1 MTDDRKAIVPV
12 WTLATG
18 DVRVPAVTVDEPMT
32 AERLTELRS
41 VLAALAD
48 QPIATLEVHPLPDKL
63 DRSRGIP
70 LDAASPL
77 AQHLSQLIT
86 QSARGSSVAA
96 TATAAGEGLY
106 RMVVPAKVAAEFGQG
121 IVRPMRS
128 KAVAGGIHSAL
139 MDSTGIVAR
148 RRSCRSAKRQLQAQ
162 SVEPVQR
169 PASRSPAVRRS
180 PWPRRSCSWPSRWG

>member
-1 MTDDRKAIVPV
+1 MTDDSKAIVPV

-121 IVRPMRS
+121 IVRPMTS
-128 KAVAGGIHSAL
+128 KAAAGGDPQCTQGLNGHRSH
-139 MDSTGIVAR
+139 R
-148 RRSCRSAKRQLQAQ
+148 RRSCQSAKRQLQ
-162 SVEPVQR
+162 VRLVVPVQR
-169 PASRSPAVRRS
+169 LAPRSLAVWHS
-180 PWPRRSCSWPSRWG
+180 PLPRRSCSWP

>member
-18 DVRVPAVTVDEPMT
+18 DVRVPALAGDGPIT
-32 AERLTELRS
+32 AERLAELRG
-41 VLAALAD
+41 VLAGLAD
-48 QPIATLEVHPLPDKL
+48 KPIATLEVHPLPGKL

-86 QSARGSSVAA
+86 QSARSSAAA

-106 RMVVPAKVAAEFGQG
+106 RMVVPAKVAAQFGQG
-121 IVRPMRS
+121 IVRPMAS
-128 KAVAGGIHSAL
+128 KAAAGGIHGAL
-139 MDSTGIVAR
+139 VNSTGIAANATFV
-148 RRSCRSAKRQLQAQ
+148 
-162 SVEPVQR
+162 PVGAAAAAGAVGGAGATA
-169 PASRSPAVRRS
+169 ASRSPAVRRS
-180 PWPRRSCSWPSRWG
+180 PWPRLSCSWP